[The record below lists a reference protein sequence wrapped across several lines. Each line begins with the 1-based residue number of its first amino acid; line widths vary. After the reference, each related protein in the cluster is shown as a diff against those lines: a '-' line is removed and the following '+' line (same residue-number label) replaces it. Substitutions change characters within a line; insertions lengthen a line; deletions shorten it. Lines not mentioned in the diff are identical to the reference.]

1 MQLGPAFVTGIL
13 VVSAIAPAAEDTP
26 TFKTAATLVK
36 VETYVYD
43 RKTNAPIAGLTAA
56 DFVVHD
62 ESEPRD
68 IAYFGDAS
76 GPLDLVF
83 LMDVSGSMR
92 EVVPDI
98 AAAAAGALA
107 HLDPTDRAAVLAF
120 GKHTAVEQPLTGDP
134 DAVVQGLRRILNARV
149 GTDTDIN
156 QAVWSA
162 ADYLHGAAGA
172 VNRAI
177 VVMTDNEQVTAVP
190 DALVDEQ
197 LFEAGAVLDG
207 LLVRGAVPMPHIT
220 HPGILHFAARTGGDV
235 LEGSHPGARLD
246 EMIRRIK
253 ARYVIHFKP
262 VRTDASGARRIRVEL
277 TPEARRRYP
286 NAVVR
291 ARTSYFPN
299 SRYQPVGAVLVAV
312 AR

>member
-1 MQLGPAFVTGIL
+1 MQLGPAFLTGLL
-13 VVSAIAPAAEDTP
+13 VVSTIAPAADDAL

-36 VETYVYD
+36 VGTYVYD
-43 RKTNAPIAGLTAA
+43 RKTNVPITGLTAA
-56 DFVVHD
+56 DFEVRD
-62 ESEPRD
+62 EAEPRE

-83 LMDVSGSMR
+83 LLDVSGSMR
-92 EVVPDI
+92 ELVPDI
-98 AAAAAGALA
+98 AATAAGALA
-107 HLDPTDRAAVLAF
+107 HLDSADRAAVMAF
-120 GKHTAVEQPLTGDP
+120 GKRTAVEQPLTDDFGV
-134 DAVVQGLRRILNARV
+134 VVQGLRRILNARV

-156 QAVWSA
+156 QAVWLA

-172 VNRAI
+172 ANRAI
-177 VVMTDNEQVTAVP
+177 VVMTDNDQVTAVP
-190 DALVDEQ
+190 DSLVDEQ

-207 LLVRGAVPMPHIT
+207 LLIRGAVPMPHIT

-235 LEGSHPGARLD
+235 LEGAHPGARLD

-262 VRTDASGARRIRVEL
+262 VQTDSAAARKIRVDL

-291 ARTSYFPN
+291 ARTSYFPK
-299 SRYQPVGAVLVAV
+299 SKYRPVTTGLLAQL
-312 AR
+312 